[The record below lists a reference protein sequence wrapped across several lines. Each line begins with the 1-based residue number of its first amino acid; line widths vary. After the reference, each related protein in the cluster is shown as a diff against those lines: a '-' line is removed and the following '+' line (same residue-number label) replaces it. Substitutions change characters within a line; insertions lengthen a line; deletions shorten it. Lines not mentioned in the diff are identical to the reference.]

1 MRKLL
6 NFSIFFILTLSSLTA
21 QDKVFK
27 FFNLK
32 DGLPSNNIF
41 KIRFDH
47 KGFLWLAHDKGISRY
62 DGNTFKNYNNPN
74 QKSNVYTDLYIGPD
88 NTVWM
93 TNLGLQVYYI
103 QNDEMKLFR
112 SFDLKYPSNTL
123 RIVFLSNGNMLF
135 NAQGGLV
142 EINPKTKEEHTTFLG
157 IPIQGFVQN
166 GDAVHFMN
174 IKGNYFYTYK
184 NQKLDSTKLNGENK
198 FPPIYYNGSVLLGS
212 YNNINQLLSYSLKQK
227 KQLKPIDLNFNYN
240 YSEIIDNSLILFTT
254 GNIHKVKI
262 YEDSISSEIIN
273 SNHSFTHYAKD
284 KIGNEWFSTL
294 NEGLLFVPAGKL
306 RRLGNNIE
314 DPFLRL
320 VQFNKSAFCITQSNV
335 LYKIDKN
342 KIIKVGDYNH
352 YLNEKPI
359 IMIKSLQNKR
369 LVFGNSK
376 FLYLDTNLKQ
386 HDYFPELAMKDIVM
400 DKGENVFLATS
411 NSVYRHQNSNST
423 IKRITQNRTF
433 IGMDDVV
440 FKYPINGR
448 YNCVGFDT
456 LNTTF
461 YFGGVPG
468 FFMQKKNEAIVQ
480 VKDKGE
486 PIYTT
491 IIDYL
496 NPYIIVGTIQSGIYI
511 LSNGKIVSHLNA
523 INSTIGN
530 TIIKIKHDGDYIW
543 VLSEKGIHSINTKT
557 FKILSYSNIGSVN
570 LRNCTDFSISAQELY
585 LISGQN
591 LYAVDLNEFI
601 KSIAPVEMYYR
612 TIQCGERTI
621 YNFDNLVFK
630 PSENSFTI
638 SIDVP
643 AALVLGNVE
652 FEYTL
657 NKSKWYLLNKGQT
670 DIYLNQLSPG
680 KYKLSIRQKGL
691 NQVKSIEFTIES
703 PYWTSVWFYILILIS
718 LGLLAI
724 IIYKYRVRSIREKSK
739 SEIEKF
745 KLEKALQQN
754 ILSSIKSQMNPHFL
768 FNALNTIQSY
778 IYLNDKKQAIN
789 YLGKFSVLT
798 RKILDQSNNETIT
811 LSEEHETLDLYLQL
825 EKMRFEDTF
834 EYNILFENI
843 PFKDQFRVMPML
855 IQPYV
860 ENAIKHGLMHKTN
873 KRYLE
878 IKFKH
883 NELKN
888 SIEVRIEDNGVG
900 RKRAN
905 EINEKRTQKHS
916 SFSSEANKTRL
927 EILNKD
933 TKNNISVIII
943 DKTDQ
948 YGNATGTL
956 VQINIPV
963 L

>member
-6 NFSIFFILTLSSLTA
+6 NFLIFFLLTLSSLTA

-27 FFNLK
+27 FFNIK

-41 KIRFDH
+41 KIRFDQ
-47 KGFLWLAHDKGISRY
+47 KGFLWIAHDKGISRY

-123 RIVFLSNGNMLF
+123 RIAFLSNGNMLF

-157 IPIQGFVQN
+157 VPINGFLQK
-166 GDAVHFMN
+166 GDQVHFMN
-174 IKGNYFYTYK
+174 YKGRYIYTYK
-184 NQKLDSTKLNGENK
+184 NRSVDSVKLNKENI
-198 FPPIYYNGSVLLGS
+198 FPPIFLNSKFLLGS
-212 YNNINQLLSYSLKQK
+212 YNNIDQLYIYSLKEK
-227 KQLKPIDLNFNYN
+227 KQLKPIKLNFNYN
-240 YSEIIDNSLILFTT
+240 YSEFIDNTLTIFTT
-254 GNIHKVKI
+254 GNIHKIKI
-262 YEDSISSEIIN
+262 KDDSVTNEIIN
-273 SNHSFTHYAKD
+273 SKHNFTHYAKD
-284 KIGNEWFSTL
+284 KIGNEWFATL
-294 NEGLLFVPAGKL
+294 NEGLLFIPAGKL
-306 RRLGNNIE
+306 SRLGNNIE

-320 VQFNKSAFCITQSNV
+320 IQFNNKAFCITQSNV
-335 LYKIDKN
+335 LYKIDKS
-342 KIIKVGDYNH
+342 KLIKVGDFNR

-359 IMIKSLQNKR
+359 ILIKNLQNKR
-369 LVFGNSK
+369 LVIGNSK
-376 FLYLDTNLKQ
+376 FLFLDSNLKQ
-386 HDYFPELAMKDIVM
+386 HDYFPELAMKDIAI

-411 NSVYRHQNSNST
+411 NTVYKQINNSDAINRVV
-423 IKRITQNRTF
+423 KNRTF
-433 IGMDDVV
+433 KGLDDII
-440 FKYPINGR
+440 FRYPINGR
-448 YNCVGFDT
+448 FNCVGYDT
-456 LNTTF
+456 LNSTF

-468 FFMQKKNEAIVQ
+468 FFMQRKNQTIIQ
-480 VKDKGE
+480 IKDKGE

-496 NPYIIVGTIQSGIYI
+496 NPFIYVGTIQSGIYI
-511 LSNGKIVSHLNA
+511 LKDGKIVSHLNA
-523 INSTIGN
+523 LNSNIGN
-530 TIIKIKHDGDYIW
+530 TIIKIKHAGDYVW
-543 VLSEKGIHSINTKT
+543 VLSEKGIHSINIKT
-557 FKILSYSNIGSVN
+557 FKILSYTNIGSVN
-570 LRNCTDFSISAQELY
+570 LSNCSDFTINDEELY

-601 KSIAPVEMYYR
+601 NSIAPVELYFR
-612 TIQCGERTI
+612 TIQFGENTI
-621 YNFDNLVFK
+621 YNFDHLVFK

-638 SIDVP
+638 TIDIP

-657 NKSKWYLLNKGQT
+657 NNSKWYLLNKGQT

-691 NQVKSIEFTIES
+691 NQIKSIEFVIES
-703 PYWTSVWFYILILIS
+703 PYWTSIWFYALILCC
-718 LGLLAI
+718 LGMLAI
-724 IIYKYRVRSIREKSK
+724 VVYKFRVKNIREKSK

-745 KLEKALQQN
+745 RLEKALQQN

-811 LSEEHETLDLYLQL
+811 LSEEQETLDLYLQL

-834 EYNILFENI
+834 EYSILFENI

-860 ENAIKHGLMHKTN
+860 ENAIKHGLLHKTN
-873 KRYLE
+873 NRNLE

-905 EINEKRTQKHS
+905 EINEKRAQKHS

-933 TKNNISVIII
+933 SKNNISVIII

>member
-1 MRKLL
+1 VRKLL
-6 NFSIFFILTLSSLTA
+6 NFSIFFLLTLSSLNA

-41 KIRFDH
+41 KIRFDQ
-47 KGFLWLAHDKGISRY
+47 KGFLWIAHDKGISRY

-112 SFDLKYPSNTL
+112 SFDLKYPSNIL
-123 RIVFLSNGNMLF
+123 RIAFLSDGNMLF

-142 EINPKTKEEHTTFLG
+142 EINPRTKEEHTTFLG
-157 IPIQGFVQN
+157 SPIQGFVQN
-166 GDAVHFMN
+166 GNKVHFMN
-174 IKGNYFYTYK
+174 FKGNYLYTYNNK
-184 NQKLDSTKLNGENK
+184 QIDSIKLNGENK
-198 FPPIYYNGSVLLGS
+198 FPPIFYNGSVLLGS
-212 YNNINQLLSYSLKQK
+212 YNNINQLLSYSFKSKKLLIPINLK
-227 KQLKPIDLNFNYN
+227 FNYN
-240 YSEIIDNSLILFTT
+240 YSEQIDNNLILFTT
-254 GNIHKVKI
+254 KNIYKI
-262 YEDSISSEIIN
+262 KINGDSISSEIIN
-273 SNHSFTHYAKD
+273 SKHNFTHYAKD
-284 KIGNEWFSTL
+284 KIGNEWYATL
-294 NEGLLFVPAGKL
+294 NEGLLFIPAGKL
-306 RRLGNNIE
+306 SRLGNNIE

-320 VQFNKSAFCITQSNV
+320 IQFNNKAFCITQSNV
-335 LYKIDKN
+335 LYKIEKN
-342 KIIKVGDYNH
+342 KLIKIGDFNR
-352 YLNEKPI
+352 YLDEKPI
-359 IMIKSLQNKR
+359 ILIKNLQNKR
-369 LVFGNSK
+369 LVIGNSK
-376 FLYLDTNLKQ
+376 FFFLDSNLNQ
-386 HDYFPELAMKDIVM
+386 HDYFPELAIKDIAI

-411 NSVYRHQNSNST
+411 NT
-423 IKRITQNRTF
+423 IYKQLNTRDATMRIVKNKK
-433 IGMDDVV
+433 INGLDDII
-440 FKYPINGR
+440 FRYPINGR
-448 YNCVGFDT
+448 FNCVGYDT
-456 LNTTF
+456 LNSTF

-468 FFMQKKNEAIVQ
+468 FFMQKKNETIVQ
-480 VKDKGE
+480 IKDKGE

-496 NPYIIVGTIQSGIYI
+496 NPFVYVGTIQSGIYI
-511 LSNGKIVSHLNA
+511 LKDGKIISHLNS
-523 INSTIGN
+523 INSNIGN
-530 TIIKIKHDGDYIW
+530 TIIKIKHDGDYVW
-543 VLSEKGIHSINTKT
+543 VLSEKGIHNINIKT
-557 FKILSYSNIGSVN
+557 LKILSYSNIGSVN
-570 LRNCTDFSISAQELY
+570 LSNCSDFTINDKELY

-601 KSIAPVEMYYR
+601 KSIAPVEMYFR
-612 TIQCGERTI
+612 TIQCGENTI
-621 YNFDNLVFK
+621 YNFEKLVFK

-643 AALVLGNVE
+643 AASVLGNVE

-657 NKSKWYLLNKGQT
+657 DNSKWYLLNKGQT

-680 KYKLSIRQKGL
+680 MYKLSIRQKGL
-691 NQVKSIEFTIES
+691 SQIKSIEFTIES
-703 PYWTSVWFYILILIS
+703 PYWVSKWFYALILLS

-724 IIYKYRVRSIREKSK
+724 VIYKYRVNNIREKSK

-811 LSEEHETLDLYLQL
+811 LSEEYETLDLYLQL

-834 EYNILFENI
+834 EYSIVFENI

-860 ENAIKHGLMHKTN
+860 ENAIKHGLMHKNN

-888 SIEVRIEDNGVG
+888 NIEVRVEDNGVG
-900 RKRAN
+900 RKIAN
-905 EINEKRTQKHS
+905 EINEKRPQKHS

-933 TKNNISVIII
+933 SKNNISVIII

-948 YGNATGTL
+948 FGNATGTL

>member
-6 NFSIFFILTLSSLTA
+6 NFLIFFLLTLSSLTA

-27 FFNLK
+27 FFNIK

-41 KIRFDH
+41 KIRFDQ
-47 KGFLWLAHDKGISRY
+47 KGFLWIAHDKGISRY

-112 SFDLKYPSNTL
+112 SFDLKYPSISL
-123 RIVFLSNGNMLF
+123 RIAFLSNGNMLF

-157 IPIQGFVQN
+157 VPINGFLQN
-166 GDAVHFMN
+166 GDQVHFMN
-174 IKGNYFYTYK
+174 FKGSYIYTYK
-184 NQKLDSTKLNGENK
+184 NRSVDSVKLNKENI
-198 FPPIYYNGSVLLGS
+198 FPPIFLNSKFLLGS
-212 YNNINQLLSYSLKQK
+212 YNNIDQLYIYSLKEK
-227 KQLKPIDLNFNYN
+227 KQLKSIQLNFNYN
-240 YSEIIDNSLILFTT
+240 YSEFIDNTLTIFTT
-254 GNIHKVKI
+254 GNIHKIKI
-262 YEDSISSEIIN
+262 KDDSVTNEIIN
-273 SNHSFTHYAKD
+273 SKHNFTHYAKD
-284 KIGNEWFSTL
+284 KIGNEWFATL
-294 NEGLLFVPAGKL
+294 NEGLLFIPAGKL
-306 RRLGNNIE
+306 SRLGNNIE

-320 VQFNKSAFCITQSNV
+320 IQFNKKAFCITQSNV
-335 LYKIDKN
+335 LYRIDKSKLI
-342 KIIKVGDYNH
+342 KIGDFNR
-352 YLNEKPI
+352 YLDEKPI
-359 IMIKSLQNKR
+359 ILIKNLQNKR
-369 LVFGNSK
+369 LVIGNSK
-376 FLYLDTNLKQ
+376 FFYLDSNLKQ
-386 HDYFPELAMKDIVM
+386 HDYFPELAMKDIAM

-411 NSVYRHQNSNST
+411 NTVYKQVNTNDA
-423 IKRITQNRTF
+423 IGRTAKNKS
-433 IGMDDVV
+433 
-440 FKYPINGR
+440 FKGLADIIIRYPINGR
-448 YNCVGFDT
+448 FNCVGFDT
-456 LNTTF
+456 LNNTF

-468 FFMQKKNEAIVQ
+468 FFMQKGDQAIVQ
-480 VKDKGE
+480 IKDKGE

-496 NPYIIVGTIQSGIYI
+496 NPYIYVGTIQSGIYI
-511 LSNGKIVSHLNA
+511 LKDGKIISHLNA
-523 INSTIGN
+523 LNSNIGN

-543 VLSEKGIHSINTKT
+543 VLSEKGIHSINLKT

-570 LRNCTDFSISAQELY
+570 LRNCSDFTINDEELY

-601 KSIAPVEMYYR
+601 KSIAPVELYFK
-612 TIQCGERTI
+612 TIQCGENTI
-621 YNFDNLVFK
+621 YNFDHLVFK

-638 SIDVP
+638 TIDIP

-657 NKSKWYLLNKGQT
+657 NNSKWYLLNKGQT

-691 NQVKSIEFTIES
+691 NQIKSIEFVIES
-703 PYWTSVWFYILILIS
+703 PYWTSIWFYALILCC
-718 LGLLAI
+718 LGMLAI
-724 IIYKYRVRSIREKSK
+724 VVYKFRVRNIREKSK

-745 KLEKALQQN
+745 RLEKALQQN

-834 EYNILFENI
+834 EYSILFENI

-860 ENAIKHGLMHKTN
+860 ENAIKHGLLHKTN
-873 KRYLE
+873 NRNLE

-888 SIEVRIEDNGVG
+888 TIEVRIEDNGVG

-905 EINEKRTQKHS
+905 EINEKRAQKHS

-933 TKNNISVIII
+933 SKNNISVIII